1 MNKAVWPF
9 SSTEWICSGIRYLM
23 ISIFHRK
30 QRTAL
35 HLAAA
40 SGHDDVARLLLT
52 SGSDIL
58 AVDKCRAILPE
69 KSCILGGTPRSMS
82 RYTTLLLRT
91 LLRPA
96 AASGHDDVAR
106 LLLTSGSD
114 ILAVDNR
121 GWSALHCADFR

>member
-58 AVDKCRAILPE
+58 AVDMNKAVRPFSSTEWICSGIRYLMISIFPCCDAKCKMAVISFVAI
-69 KSCILGGTPRSMS
+69 
-82 RYTTLLLRT
+82 
-91 LLRPA
+91 
-96 AASGHDDVAR
+96 VNNVR
-106 LLLTSGSD
+106 LCT
-114 ILAVDNR
+114 
-121 GWSALHCADFR
+121 